1 MGEKFLSLKEIIRE
15 PDLYYAHSKEDKTQK
30 TQYET
35 LEEHTKLCQEY
46 FGKICENKQI
56 EKKMEHFYR
65 IYMGETSKEAKELFD
80 AMWKN
85 VVTFHDMGKINPMFQ
100 RVALGR
106 TEVAENKEY
115 YLVGSKHSSLSSVI
129 YMEYYLKKAEQIE
142 NWEEAQRLLLLIMY
156 NGYIISRHHSGLV
169 SASDFAAGEQKEE
182 ICKAI
187 KVLQK
192 ECKKV
197 CKNEFDFD
205 KDCFENMGSNF
216 KDLPRT
222 KKQNIWLYFYE
233 KLLYSL
239 LVASDY
245 YATSEYVSG
254 VKTKDLGEL
263 EDITDLYE
271 AFQKTEIN
279 QAIREYETT
288 LYPMETEK
296 LQKVEDINVLRKEI
310 CCVTK
315 RKPFF
320 MWKHQLAAVSLI
332 YP

>member
-15 PDLYYAHSKEDKTQK
+15 PDLYYADSKEDKTQK

-169 SASDFAAGEQKEE
+169 SVSDFAAGVVLVYNYGHGKSMQK
-182 ICKAI
+182 
-187 KVLQK
+187 
-192 ECKKV
+192 
-197 CKNEFDFD
+197 
-205 KDCFENMGSNF
+205 
-216 KDLPRT
+216 
-222 KKQNIWLYFYE
+222 
-233 KLLYSL
+233 
-239 LVASDY
+239 
-245 YATSEYVSG
+245 
-254 VKTKDLGEL
+254 
-263 EDITDLYE
+263 
-271 AFQKTEIN
+271 
-279 QAIREYETT
+279 
-288 LYPMETEK
+288 
-296 LQKVEDINVLRKEI
+296 
-310 CCVTK
+310 
-315 RKPFF
+315 
-320 MWKHQLAAVSLI
+320 
-332 YP
+332 